1 MRNILLLSF
10 LLYSISMEA
19 GFITKDEYAKM
30 LYQNPRGI
38 GCDKCHGDDGEG
50 MVMSIYIKDGVEKE
64 LKAPK
69 INDIGIKNFL
79 ASFQKRSNLMPV
91 YFLTQKEKAYLY
103 YYLTTKS
110 EKNKGDKSE
119 SR

>member
-1 MRNILLLSF
+1 MKNSLLLF
-10 LLYSISMEA
+10 ALLYSISLKA

-38 GCDKCHGDDGEG
+38 GCDKCHGEDGEG
-50 MVMSIYIKDGVEKE
+50 MVMSIYIKNGEEKE
-64 LKAPK
+64 LKAPR
-69 INDIGIKNFL
+69 INDIGIKSFL
-79 ASFQKRSNLMPV
+79 ASFEKRSNLMPV

-103 YYLTTKS
+103 YYLSTKL
-110 EKNKGDKSE
+110 DKKEDDNE